1 MNDSSHLRNVCRGA
15 DTAHRGRARA
25 AIVDAAAAMMYDRGV
40 AATTIGEVSVA
51 CGAEVGDLHRHFRDK
66 AELVRAVIDRELTAV
81 LGGHEATDDIA
92 SWDGLDKWVS
102 RVMAAQPA
110 EDGPFA
116 CPLGTLATELKHSPA
131 HRPALDAAF
140 RTWEGHLAA
149 GLHRMQEHGELDAEA
164 NPDRLAASLLAALQ
178 GGYLLASVHGRM
190 DIMRDVLE
198 DAVAALR
205 RYQV

>member
-1 MNDSSHLRNVCRGA
+1 MNNFSPRRYVCRGA
-15 DTAHRGRARA
+15 QTAHRGRTRTV
-25 AIVDAAAAMMYDRGV
+25 IVEAAAAMMYARGV
-40 AATTIGEVSVA
+40 AATTIGEVSHA
-51 CGAEVGDLHRHFRDK
+51 SGAEVGEVHRHFRDK
-66 AELVRAVIDRELTAV
+66 ADLVRAVIDRELAVV
-81 LGGHEATDDIA
+81 LGGQDAADAIE
-92 SWDGLDKWVS
+92 SWDGLDLWVS

-110 EDGPFA
+110 KDGPFA
-116 CPLGTLATELKHSPA
+116 CPLGNLATELKDSPA

-149 GLHRMQEHGELDAEA
+149 GLHRIQERGELDAEA

-190 DIMRDVLE
+190 EVMRDVLE